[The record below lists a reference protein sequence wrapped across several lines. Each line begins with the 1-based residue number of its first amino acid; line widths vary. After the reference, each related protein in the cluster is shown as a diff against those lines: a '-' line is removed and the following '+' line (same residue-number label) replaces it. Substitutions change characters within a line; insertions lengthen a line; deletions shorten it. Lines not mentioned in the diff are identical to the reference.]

1 METADFREVPCRC
14 VGDQELRAHAAATFH
29 HVGVILPSRELIG
42 AYRNLTRLE
51 ISCDEYV
58 DAFDCDC
65 IFLGERPP
73 MIELIVPRGGR
84 LAEFNKGSGGIH
96 HCAFQVA
103 DLDVFMAE
111 YAGRKGRWLHPS
123 PVPGARGMLV
133 NFLAARHLGS
143 LTEFVQE
150 QNRWT

>member
-1 METADFREVPCRC
+1 VKFLARC
-14 VGDQELRAHAAATFH
+14 VGDQELRANAAASFH
-29 HVGVILPSRELIG
+29 HVGVILPSRDLIG
-42 AYRNLTRLE
+42 AYRDLTRLE

-58 DAFDCDC
+58 EPFDCDC
-65 IFLGERPP
+65 IFLGDRKP

-84 LAEFNKGSGGIH
+84 LAEFNQGSGGIH

-103 DLDVFMAE
+103 DLSGFMAE
-111 YAGRKGRWLHPS
+111 YVGGKGRWLHPS
-123 PVPGARGMLV
+123 PVAAARGMLV

-150 QNRWT
+150 RNGWT